1 MISRESNDKR
11 ELKLRTLVYL
21 TFVITAL
28 ALSIQEAFAQ
38 EGDDVDAVHVEPR
51 LTLIGRNQPRAD
63 EPAQTEGQPS
73 AQVDQAPRPKRS
85 SAGTITVPAG
95 TTLPLVLARPLSL
108 KHTKAGDTAYLETTF
123 PISVGGQ
130 MAIPPGTFLQGIIER
145 VTQRDKFRCVLAFDL
160 RSVQMIFPTGYTV
173 NVPGFLAADPTV
185 AQSTPP
191 IVPGRGNIPVLA
203 ATGGPTL
210 PPLPPLPG
218 SGTRNVIIGLGAAAT
233 VGIIVTSIFL
243 VHRTDVLVEPGV
255 SMQAVLTAPLE
266 LDQDRVMVAVQQ
278 YGAQRAGTSPSI
290 PYAPALGSASASAS
304 SSTGTCWT
312 AANPG
317 TPDVVIPGTPPTV
330 IPGTP
335 PTTIPGDPPT
345 VIPGTPDTVIP
356 GTPPTVIP
364 GTPAQDPQP
373 YPCPK

>member
-11 ELKLRTLVYL
+11 DVKLRTLVYL
-21 TFVITAL
+21 TIVMTAL
-28 ALSIQEAFAQ
+28 ALSIQKGFAQ
-38 EGDDVDAVHVEPR
+38 EGDDGDDVHVEPR
-51 LTLIGRNQPRAD
+51 PTLTGQNQPPAD
-63 EPAQTEGQPS
+63 ESAQTEGQAS

-85 SAGTITVPAG
+85 SAGTIIVPAG

-108 KHTKAGDTAYLETTF
+108 KHTKAGDTSYLETTF
-123 PISVGGQ
+123 PISVEGE

-173 NVPGFLAADPTV
+173 NVPGFLAAYPTV

-191 IVPGRGNIPVLA
+191 SAPGRGGIPVLA

-218 SGTRNVIIGLGAAAT
+218 SGARNVIIGLGAAAT
-233 VGIIVTSIFL
+233 VGIL
-243 VHRTDVLVEPGV
+243 VSSVVLMHRTDVLVEPGV

-278 YGAQRAGTSPSI
+278 YGAQRAGTAPPI
-290 PYAPALGSASASAS
+290 PYAPASASAS

-312 AANPG
+312 AASPG

-330 IPGTP
+330 IPGSP

-345 VIPGTPDTVIP
+345 LIPGTPDTVIP
-356 GTPPTVIP
+356 GTPPTVIT

-373 YPCPK
+373 YPCPKQDRR